1 MIRVCM
7 KAWKMLK
14 ASQNALVSIISIFS
28 LWWCHFNNFFLLYSL
43 PPSFILL
50 SSFLPCRFVF
60 VFPHDFPYYLSIIPM
75 QHRQKRLFNRR
86 CLCGIPRRA
95 RDFLMI
101 LVEKLTRMLKAL
113 SHKIFKELVD
123 WIAMLWCDHR
133 VRKSIEKTSHT
144 NMSGKSREKK
154 KIGGKTMGKI
164 LFKS

>member
-1 MIRVCM
+1 M
-7 KAWKMLK
+7 KAWKILK

-28 LWWCHFNNFFLLYSL
+28 LWWCHFNNFFCFTLYPPHSSSCHLFYRAASSL
-43 PPSFILL
+43 FSLMIFHI
-50 SSFLPCRFVF
+50 
-60 VFPHDFPYYLSIIPM
+60 IIPM